1 MPRSDLEKNR
11 LDLAYQRQLQFLN
24 AILIIGTGS
33 VIAYFGGLILNLNRF
48 YEYSVILIIIILS
61 TGLAYK
67 KVDKNLKEISN
78 NISKLK

>member
-1 MPRSDLEKNR
+1 MPRSELEKNR